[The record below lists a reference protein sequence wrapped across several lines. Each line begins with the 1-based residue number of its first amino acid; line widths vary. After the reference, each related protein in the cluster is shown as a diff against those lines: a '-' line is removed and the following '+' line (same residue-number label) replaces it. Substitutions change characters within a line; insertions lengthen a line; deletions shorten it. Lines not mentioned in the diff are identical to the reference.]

1 MKENFAVSE
10 GTNDRGFTIGT
21 STNNIA
27 INESTVKVKTLEKC
41 SNERIDWEMSSII
54 DTVEVRIQNA
64 ILTAID
70 NIVAPKSELA
80 IKSINASSGQD
91 VTSVAANSE
100 RGKHV
105 GINASFEN
113 ASGND
118 NILHVS
124 NVIDEPRHDIHDEVS
139 ELSVPEPR
147 FGRQTHTHHNYI
159 TQVSEETEGR
169 VMKKLSQKFSRTE
182 SKNMLG
188 ALLRIDDFL
197 MNPLN
202 QGYSGSTPE
211 MSRNE
216 YRINQETNDADSHSN
231 PHPEAGIFHNQTT
244 RKMAT
249 IASVIYRLE

>member
-1 MKENFAVSE
+1 M
-10 GTNDRGFTIGT
+10 
-21 STNNIA
+21 
-27 INESTVKVKTLEKC
+27 
-41 SNERIDWEMSSII
+41 
-54 DTVEVRIQNA
+54 
-64 ILTAID
+64 
-70 NIVAPKSELA
+70 
-80 IKSINASSGQD
+80 
-91 VTSVAANSE
+91 
-100 RGKHV
+100 
-105 GINASFEN
+105 
-113 ASGND
+113 
-118 NILHVS
+118 
-124 NVIDEPRHDIHDEVS
+124 IDEPRHDIHDEVS

-244 RKMAT
+244 RNSGPEDGHDSISNLQIRIKIKMYHVIIRFVLKSVPRHRIT
-249 IASVIYRLE
+249 IERL